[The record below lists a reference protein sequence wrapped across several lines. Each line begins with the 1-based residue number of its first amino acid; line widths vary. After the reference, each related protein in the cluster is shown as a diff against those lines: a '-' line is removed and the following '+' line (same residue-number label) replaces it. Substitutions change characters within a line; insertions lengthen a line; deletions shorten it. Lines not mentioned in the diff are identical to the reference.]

1 MVPDP
6 ADHVTGAD
14 EPPVVAAVRFEPLLA
29 DELASRRAIA
39 DWSDGTT
46 GEALRW
52 YDDEVL
58 FCEGDFI
65 GKTTAQLRTLLF
77 RRDRAFLSDS

>member
-1 MVPDP
+1 MR
-6 ADHVTGAD
+6 
-14 EPPVVAAVRFEPLLA
+14 EPPIVVDVTFESLPV
-29 DELASRRAIA
+29 DTRGSRRAMVR
-39 DWSDGTT
+39 WSDGTT
-46 GEALRW
+46 GEGLRW

-65 GKTTAQLRTLLF
+65 GKTAAQLRTLLF